1 MVTAKT
7 RANAD
12 AVFSK
17 SNNNNYN
24 KNNNNNNNNN
34 NFIYPAKNESACLK
48 KNMLVLIHVQH

>member
-7 RANAD
+7 RANVK

-34 NFIYPAKNESACLK
+34 NFIYPAKNESACLEK
-48 KNMLVLIHVQH
+48 TCWY